1 MVAGAQAADH
11 VPARIS
17 AGRAVEIHPH
27 EEEQHM
33 SPITAEPVELDALT
47 ELFGSL
53 EATEGEALEHLDDS
67 DHTDTPQAI
76 GTVVWTVRVR
86 C

>member
-1 MVAGAQAADH
+1 M
-11 VPARIS
+11 S
-17 AGRAVEIHPH
+17 A
-27 EEEQHM
+27 
-33 SPITAEPVELDALT
+33 ITAEQVELDALT

-53 EATEGEALEHLDDS
+53 EATEGEALERLDDS